1 MHSIKD
7 FTKQN
12 YPLFDIDQLLLEVL
26 EKSKTKSFPI
36 WEGITMGKGNKS
48 KRFIQQS
55 SDSVTKYSEKFPYHF
70 TLAEAEERKAN
81 NRQSFNA

>member
-1 MHSIKD
+1 M
-7 FTKQN
+7 
-12 YPLFDIDQLLLEVL
+12 
-26 EKSKTKSFPI
+26 
-36 WEGITMGKGNKS
+36 MGKSNKS

-81 NRQSFNA
+81 NRQSFNS